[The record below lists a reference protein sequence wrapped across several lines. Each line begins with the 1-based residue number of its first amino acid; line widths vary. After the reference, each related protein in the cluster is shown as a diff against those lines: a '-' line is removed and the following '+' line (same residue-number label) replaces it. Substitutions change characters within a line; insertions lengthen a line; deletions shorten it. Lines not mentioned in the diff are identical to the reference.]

1 MNLTPSERKEM
12 LEKVFPDYCD
22 IIGPKNL
29 NKVCQDDSVQLVKAE
44 KGSNMMFSDI
54 IITLF
59 QAVDFLNNAL
69 GVYTTLSKKEAEPR
83 TIVNNTIQIINIG
96 KSEKLS
102 EEAQL
107 KLAELILEYG
117 NREKK

>member
-1 MNLTPSERKEM
+1 MNFNVSERKEM
-12 LEKVFPDYCD
+12 LEQVFPDYCD

-29 NKVCQDDSVQLVKAE
+29 NKICQDNPVQLVKAE
-44 KGSNMMFSDI
+44 QGSNMMFSDI
-54 IITLF
+54 IMTLF

-69 GVYTTLSKKEAEPR
+69 GVYMALNKKEAEPKM
-83 TIVNNTIQIINIG
+83 IVHNTIQIINIG

-117 NREKK
+117 NREEK